1 LTTDL
6 SSLFWQF
13 GPRTKNCRKLSE
25 SQHGDEIHARA
36 TILFQR
42 YSGVRD
48 TLMRFMEASTS
59 SAPSNAMST

>member
-1 LTTDL
+1 M
-6 SSLFWQF
+6 
-13 GPRTKNCRKLSE
+13 SE
-25 SQHGDEIHARA
+25 SHYGDETHARA

-42 YSGVRD
+42 YSGIRD